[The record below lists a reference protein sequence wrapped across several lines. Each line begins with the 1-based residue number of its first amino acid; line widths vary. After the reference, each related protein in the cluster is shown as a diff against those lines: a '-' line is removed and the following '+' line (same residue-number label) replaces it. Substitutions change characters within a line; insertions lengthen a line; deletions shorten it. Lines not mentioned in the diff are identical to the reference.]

1 MLLLLALQ
9 LGHWNGGY
17 LLYWGYLGQEHC
29 FLGRGR
35 RRLSGGAGIVCTS
48 TVYGVFRVLSAA
60 SAGRGLWM
68 ARGTGVAGPADTAAW
83 FSVVVVAAVA
93 RGGWYHVYHLCCCYW
108 IPGASGST
116 TLAWRL
122 RLWSLPL
129 VPVSP
134 VGFSLPTYR
143 CTDVW
148 ISLMSWYVGQRN
160 ICWVMDILLAVDWR
174 RETKGLSHAAMTLTS
189 CCHTLQL

>member
-60 SAGRGLWM
+60 SAGRGSEWLEGLGLQVLLTPLLGSLWLWLLLWPEEAGIM
-68 ARGTGVAGPADTAAW
+68 CIISAAATGSLG
-83 FSVVVVAAVA
+83 
-93 RGGWYHVYHLCCCYW
+93 
-108 IPGASGST
+108 
-116 TLAWRL
+116 L
-122 RLWSLPL
+122 RAQPL
-129 VPVSP
+129 
-134 VGFSLPTYR
+134 
-143 CTDVW
+143 
-148 ISLMSWYVGQRN
+148 
-160 ICWVMDILLAVDWR
+160 
-174 RETKGLSHAAMTLTS
+174 
-189 CCHTLQL
+189 